1 MVQELRPVRAF
12 LFKQN
17 MVRSVFFA
25 LVPLLLFA
33 QINIVRP
40 PEPTIAGAPV
50 LLNHF
55 YLVLDSQ
62 TFADIQKND
71 FLRKEFAPFESRRT
85 IRTDRSYSGI
95 YFYGTNTYFEFF
107 DAAEAA
113 PRGMKEGDS
122 GLAFGVENPNALDV
136 LSSRTIP
143 DIKFHQTTITR
154 QYGDDMLPWFYEL
167 EPVNFP
173 FRTFVMLYNPS
184 FLSRWNPSSTATANT
199 GVTRKE
205 FLERYK
211 SVLEEKPKEPMLQ
224 DVAGITLALPSEIV
238 QKLSRIYSAW
248 GMRRRGKGDLVTL
261 DAQQFQLRLILE
273 TDTARGIQQV
283 DLRLNPSTKEPQPV
297 HFGKRSALTFKGKN
311 SAVWTF

>member
-1 MVQELRPVRAF
+1 
-12 LFKQN
+12 

-25 LVPLLLFA
+25 LVPLLLLA

-40 PEPTIAGAPV
+40 PEPNASGGASV

-55 YLVLDSQ
+55 FLVLDSP
-62 TFADIQKND
+62 TFEGIKKND
-71 FLRKEFAPFESRRT
+71 FLRKEFAPFENRRT

-95 YFYGTNTYFEFF
+95 YFYGANTYFEFF

-113 PRGMKEGDS
+113 ARGMKEGDS
-122 GLAFGVENPNALDV
+122 GLAFAVENPNALDV
-136 LSSRTIP
+136 LSRRTVP

-184 FLSRWNPSSTATANT
+184 FLSRWNPSPTPTANT

-211 SVLEEKPKEPMLQ
+211 SVLEEKPKEPLLQ
-224 DVAGITLALPSEIV
+224 DVAGITLALPPETL
-238 QKLSRIYSAW
+238 QKLSRIYTAW

-261 DAQQFQLRLILE
+261 DAQQFQLRLIPE
-273 TDTARGIQQV
+273 TETARGIQEV
-283 DLRLNPSTKEPQPV
+283 DLRLIVSAKEQQTV

>member
-1 MVQELRPVRAF
+1 
-12 LFKQN
+12 
-17 MVRSVFFA
+17 MVRRVFFA
-25 LVPLLLFA
+25 LVPLVLLA

-40 PEPTIAGAPV
+40 PEPTAGGGGASV
-50 LLNHF
+50 FLNHF

-62 TFADIQKND
+62 TFEDIKKSD
-71 FLRKEFAPFESRRT
+71 FLKKDFAPFENRRT

-95 YFYGTNTYFEFF
+95 YFYGANTYFEFF

-122 GLAFGVENPNALDV
+122 GLAFGVENPNAFDALRN
-136 LSSRTIP
+136 RTVP

-167 EPVNFP
+167 EPLDFP

-184 FLSRWNPSSTATANT
+184 FLSRWNPSSSPTENT

-211 SVLEEKPKEPMLQ
+211 SVLEEKPKEPLLQ
-224 DVAGITLALPSEIV
+224 DVAGITLALPPDIL
-238 QKLSRIYSAW
+238 QKLSRIYAAW
-248 GMRRRGKGDLVTL
+248 GMRRHGKANLVTL
-261 DAQQFQLRLILE
+261 EAQQFALRLIPE
-273 TDTARGIQQV
+273 TDAARGIQEV
-283 DLRLNPSTKEPQPV
+283 DLRLNASSKDQQPV

-311 SAVWTF
+311 SAIWTF

>member
-1 MVQELRPVRAF
+1 
-12 LFKQN
+12 

-25 LVPLLLFA
+25 LVPLLLA
-33 QINIVRP
+33 GQINIVRP
-40 PEPTIAGAPV
+40 PEPNTSGGASV

-62 TFADIQKND
+62 TFEDIKKND
-71 FLRKEFAPFESRRT
+71 FLRKEFAPFENRRT

-95 YFYGTNTYFEFF
+95 YFYGANTYFEFF

-113 PRGMKEGDS
+113 PRGLKEGDS
-122 GLAFGVENPNALDV
+122 GLAFGVENPNAFDV
-136 LSSRTIP
+136 LRNRAVP
-143 DIKFHQTTITR
+143 GIKFHQTTITR

-167 EPVNFP
+167 EPVDFP

-211 SVLEEKPKEPMLQ
+211 SILEEKPKDPLLQ
-224 DVAGITLALPSEIV
+224 DVVGVTLALPPEIL
-238 QKLSRIYSAW
+238 QKLSRIYAAW
-248 GMRRRGKGDLVTL
+248 GMRRHGKGDQVSL
-261 DAQQFQLRLILE
+261 DAQQFLIRLIPE
-273 TDTARGIQQV
+273 TDTARGIQEV
-283 DLRLNPSTKEPQPV
+283 DLRLNAAAKELQPV
-297 HFGKRSALTFKGKN
+297 HFGKRSALTFKSKN
-311 SAVWTF
+311 SAVWAF